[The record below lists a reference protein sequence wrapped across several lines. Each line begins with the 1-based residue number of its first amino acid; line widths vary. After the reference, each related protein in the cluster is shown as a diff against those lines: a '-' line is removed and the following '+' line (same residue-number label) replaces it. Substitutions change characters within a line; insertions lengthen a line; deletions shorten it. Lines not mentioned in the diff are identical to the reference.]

1 MAKLHVLGSGGP
13 RPTKAR
19 FGSSHIV
26 DVGDMKIMFDC
37 GPATTYKMAQTG
49 LHPLDIDYLFFTHHH
64 FDHDVD
70 YPCFMMTRWDESI
83 GKENPLRAFGPNNTE
98 SITERLIGEKGAFA
112 YDINARTN
120 HPLSKSTY
128 ELRGGILP
136 RPRMNV
142 MATDVGP
149 GTVFTGNDFE
159 VTAAPAEHV
168 EPFHDSLAYRLDT
181 SEGSIVFTGDTE
193 PCERIVDMARGADVL
208 VSMCGNFESVYDA
221 RPEDI
226 GQTGTLGAAEMAA
239 EAGVKEL
246 FLVHV
251 GPDLSAPEN
260 RGRGI
265 AEIKTIFDGEVTLTD
280 ELQTYDWHKHD
291 HSEDALIADP
301 KSHPHI
307 HRH

>member
-19 FGSSHIV
+19 FGSAHVV
-26 DVGDMKIMFDC
+26 DVGGRKIMFDC
-37 GPATTYKMAQTG
+37 GPAATYKLVQTG

-83 GKENPLRAFGPNNTE
+83 GKENTLKVFGPNNTE
-98 SITERLIGEKGAFA
+98 SITDRLVGENGAFA
-112 YDINARTN
+112 YDLNARIN
-120 HPLSKSTY
+120 HPLSQAMY
-128 ELRGGILP
+128 ELRGGTLP
-136 RPRMNV
+136 RPKLTVDAR
-142 MATDVGP
+142 DVDP

-181 SEGSIVFTGDTE
+181 KEGSIVFTGDTQ
-193 PCERIVDMARGADVL
+193 PCEKVVELARGADAL
-208 VSMCGNFESVYDA
+208 VSMCGNFDSNLDK
-221 RPEDI
+221 RGI
-226 GQTGTLGAAEMAA
+226 NWGQTGTLGAAEVAA

-251 GPDLSAPEN
+251 GPDLSSEE
-260 RGRGI
+260 GRVAGLK
-265 AEIKTIFDGEVTLTD
+265 EIKTIFDGEVTMTD
-280 ELQTYDWHKHD
+280 ELRSYDWHAHD
-291 HSEDALIADP
+291 HSDAIPPADP
-301 KSHPHI
+301 VGHPHI

>member
-1 MAKLHVLGSGGP
+1 
-13 RPTKAR
+13 
-19 FGSSHIV
+19 
-26 DVGDMKIMFDC
+26 
-37 GPATTYKMAQTG
+37 
-49 LHPLDIDYLFFTHHH
+49 
-64 FDHDVD
+64 
-70 YPCFMMTRWDESI
+70 
-83 GKENPLRAFGPNNTE
+83 
-98 SITERLIGEKGAFA
+98 
-112 YDINARTN
+112 
-120 HPLSKSTY
+120 
-128 ELRGGILP
+128 
-136 RPRMNV
+136 MNV
-142 MATDVGP
+142 VAKDVGP

-193 PCERIVDMARGADVL
+193 PCERIVELARGADAL

-226 GQTGTLGAAEMAA
+226 GQTGTFGAAEMAA

-265 AEIKTIFDGEVTLTD
+265 AEIKTIFDGNVTMTD
-280 ELQTYDWHKHD
+280 ELQTYEWHQHNHD
-291 HSEDALIADP
+291 NDP
-301 KSHPHI
+301 PTTDTKAHPHI

>member
-1 MAKLHVLGSGGP
+1 
-13 RPTKAR
+13 
-19 FGSSHIV
+19 
-26 DVGDMKIMFDC
+26 MFDC

-70 YPCFMMTRWDESI
+70 YPCFMMTRWDESV
-83 GKENPLRAFGPNNTE
+83 GKENPLTAFGPNNTE
-98 SITERLIGEKGAFA
+98 SITERLICEKGAFA

-142 MATDVGP
+142 MAKDVGP

-193 PCERIVDMARGADVL
+193 PCERIVELARGADAL
-208 VSMCGNFESVYDA
+208 VSMCGNFESVYDSR
-221 RPEDI
+221 RPADI

-251 GPDLSAPEN
+251 GPDLSDPKN

-265 AEIKTIFDGEVTLTD
+265 TEIKTVFDGEVTLTD
-280 ELQTYDWHKHD
+280 ELTTYDWRKHD
-291 HSEDALIADP
+291 HSHDAP
-301 KSHPHI
+301 PSGPEVHPHI

>member
-1 MAKLHVLGSGGP
+1 
-13 RPTKAR
+13 
-19 FGSSHIV
+19 
-26 DVGDMKIMFDC
+26 MFDC
-37 GPATTYKMAQTG
+37 GPATTYKMAQIG
-49 LHPLDIDYLFFTHHH
+49 LHPLDIDYLFFTPHH

-83 GKENPLRAFGPNNTE
+83 GKENPLRVFGPNNTE
-98 SITERLIGEKGAFA
+98 SITERLVGEKGAFA

-120 HPLSKSTY
+120 HPLSQLTY
-128 ELRGGILP
+128 QRRGGILP

-142 MATDVGP
+142 NALDVDP

-168 EPFHDSLAYRLDT
+168 EPYHDSLAYRLDT

-193 PCERIVDMARGADVL
+193 PCERVVELARGADAL
-208 VSMCGNFESVYDA
+208 VSQCGNFESVYEA
-221 RPEDI
+221 HINDI
-226 GQTGTLGAAEMAA
+226 TWGLHGQTGTLGAAEMAA
-239 EAGVKEL
+239 EAGVKQL

-251 GPDLSAPEN
+251 GPDLSASKN
-260 RGRGI
+260 RGRGVT
-265 AEIKTIFDGEVTLTD
+265 EIKTVFDGEVTLTD

-291 HSEDALIADP
+291 HSHDAPSADP
-301 KSHPHI
+301 EAHPHI